1 MIAFSL
7 RNASIPRCID
17 GRIICYGIGTMK
29 IGDVSRQRRF
39 ADPARQRWYAHHRAV
54 RFAFHMTGRRPE
66 QVSFPEPM
74 SRVKEDDTELYYQEA
89 GAGPEPLVL
98 ASSRL

>member
-1 MIAFSL
+1 
-7 RNASIPRCID
+7 
-17 GRIICYGIGTMK
+17 MK

-89 GAGPEPLVL
+89 GTGPEPLVQVHGCDH
-98 ASSRL
+98 SMFSWRP